1 MAIPPRAGKTA
12 VDALLEAEDLRAA
25 SAWFANNKAW
35 ILERQLAV
43 CRVAAP
49 TFLEEQR
56 AELLREMLGAMGY
69 AASLDAVGNVLALR
83 DAASSRPLIVVSAHM
98 DTVLAPRRPEDI
110 VLSADGILHGPGVAD
125 NGAGLAGLLAMAHV
139 FASIPIRKD
148 WPCTLA
154 FLANVG
160 EEGEGNLTGMRYLC
174 QSSPLAA
181 RLAGV
186 LVLDGPGQEHI
197 TSRALASKRFEILM
211 QGKGGHSW
219 SDFGLANPNHALA
232 RAVAMFADAYPPE
245 RSNAAGR
252 FAINV
257 GVLQG
262 GSTINAIPQ
271 SAMAKVDIRS
281 ERDSL
286 IEELAAALA
295 RFVEQA
301 IAAEHKVARKGRLS
315 ARLKEI
321 GARPGGALQ
330 EDSPLLNAALSIDSA
345 LGIRSQIDTSSTDAN
360 IPLSM
365 GIPALTLG
373 AGGTGGGAHTSD
385 EWYCPDARDLG
396 LRRAFFLA
404 CAMLSGVAASP
415 SAAGGK

>member
-1 MAIPPRAGKTA
+1 MTTPPRAEQAGI
-12 VDALLEAEDLRAA
+12 DALLGSDDPRAA
-25 SAWFANNKAW
+25 AAWFASNKAW

-49 TFLEEQR
+49 TFLEERR
-56 AELLREMLGAMGY
+56 AELLRGMLATMGY
-69 AASLDAVGNVLALR
+69 AVGLDAAGNVVALR
-83 DAASSRPLIVVSAHM
+83 DAGSQRPLIVVSAHM

-110 VLSADGILHGPGVAD
+110 ALNTDGTLHGPGVAD
-125 NGAGLAGLLAMAHV
+125 NGAGLAGLLAMARV
-139 FASIPIRKD
+139 FASVPDRKD
-148 WPCTLA
+148 WPYTVG

-186 LVLDGPGQEHI
+186 LVLDGPGHEHI
-197 TSRALASKRFEILM
+197 TSRALASKRFEVMI

-219 SDFGLANPNHALA
+219 SDFGMANPNHALA
-232 RAVAMFADAYPPE
+232 RAVGMFADAYPPG

-271 SAMAKVDIRS
+271 WAMAKVDIRS
-281 ERDSL
+281 ERESL
-286 IEELAAALA
+286 IEELSASLGHI
-295 RFVEQA
+295 VEQA
-301 IAAEHKVARKGRLS
+301 VAIEHKAARKGRLS

-321 GARPGGALQ
+321 GARPGGALA
-330 EDSPLLNAALSIDSA
+330 DGSPLLNAALSIDSA

-373 AGGTGGGAHTSD
+373 AGGTGGGAHTSE
-385 EWYCPDARDLG
+385 EWYCPDGRDLG
-396 LRRAFFLA
+396 LRRAFFVA
-404 CAMLSGVAASP
+404 CAMLSGVAVP
-415 SAAGGK
+415 PAGA